1 MRRGRAGAVLFG
13 LVSSLMGPG
22 VLGAQTTAPD
32 PVDPLM
38 GEYAGQYLPE
48 GGAPLK
54 GLGRVF
60 PLGEGLYRARLTAG
74 TETVEGTQIP
84 KKPVLKLNLHGVFLK
99 GKLPLGARLGEVEW
113 SGMLEGGRLAASS
126 EGKGRFELKRIERR
140 SPTAGL
146 KAPEGAIV
154 LLPLVMSARKSGP
167 PRRASDDGPPPLAE
181 WTNDTW
187 KALPG
192 GVMAVGKKDNS
203 TRREFGDIR
212 LHLEFRIPY
221 EPAGRGQG
229 RGNSGVYLMDR
240 YEIQIL
246 DSFGLDMGGGDCGC
260 FYHQARVPFN
270 VCLPPLVWQTY
281 DVTWRAPRFDEKGAV
296 VRFPQA
302 TVLHNGIKIH
312 DRATLRRPTG
322 GARDKR
328 HVKTAP
334 LRLQDHRHP
343 VQYRNIWVVELTD
356 EPGENSAS
364 GK

>member
-1 MRRGRAGAVLFG
+1 MRRGRAGAVLLG
-13 LVSSLMGPG
+13 LVSSLVGPG

-48 GGAPLK
+48 RGAPLK
-54 GLGRVF
+54 ALGRVF
-60 PLGEGLYRARLTAG
+60 PLGDGLYRARLTAG
-74 TETVEGTQIP
+74 TETVEGTRIP
-84 KKPVLKLNLHGVFLK
+84 EKPALKLNLHGVLLK

-126 EGKGRFELKRIERR
+126 EGRGRFELRRIERR
-140 SPTAGL
+140 SPTAGA
-146 KAPEGAIV
+146 KAPAGAIV
-154 LLPLVMSARKSGP
+154 LLALAN
-167 PRRASDDGPPPLAE
+167 GPPPLAE

-221 EPAGRGQG
+221 EPAARGQG

-240 YEIQIL
+240 YEIQVL

-260 FYHQARVPFN
+260 FYHQARAPFN

-281 DVTWRAPRFDEKGAV
+281 DVTWRAPRFDEKGEV
-296 VRFPQA
+296 VRFPQV

-328 HVKTAP
+328 HVRTAP
-334 LRLQDHRHP
+334 IRLQDHRHP
-343 VQYRNIWVVELTD
+343 VQYRNIWVVELAD
-356 EPGENSAS
+356 EPGEDSAS
-364 GK
+364 GE